1 MRQVP
6 GVRKALDHLGLS
18 RPSRNTDIDATGD
31 YGVTMA
37 RLHDDEHEV
46 GPLNPYEVRR
56 LRRIRLFGTTGAIF
70 ILIGSLGTGMVP
82 VLQNPV
88 VGKRVLSLMSRMF
101 STALTVSIAGTM
113 MLVVAWLLLGRYAIG
128 RYGVEVAENRSPA
141 RRMSRAQA
149 DRTLV
154 MWIVP
159 LLIAPPILSKDVYS
173 YLAQS
178 AIGFRG
184 MDPYVYS
191 PMRGLG
197 VDHPLAL
204 SVPNLWKDT
213 PAPYGPLFLW
223 IGEQIT
229 RVTGDDITAGI
240 VLHRL
245 VALCGVGMI
254 IWALPRLA
262 RRCGVSAVAALWLG
276 ALNPLLILHLVGG
289 IHNEALMLG
298 MMLVGM
304 ELCFRAIYGT
314 QRLRSPGRLL
324 SGAGWL
330 LVVGVAV
337 IAASAMVKIASA
349 LALGFVGVALARRW
363 GATLPA
369 LRNAPVRQWWS
380 RSRRSVAALTA
391 SALFTGAISVLVV
404 VGIALGTGLG
414 FGWTST
420 LSTGGIVRSWM
431 SLPTLLSV
439 VSGRIGLWLG
449 LGEQTEA
456 ILEIARPI
464 GQVIAALFVVRWL
477 LACLAGRIHPLGG
490 LGIAMATFV
499 VFFPFVQ
506 AWYLLWAIIPLA
518 AWATTRWFRVG
529 TVVISAIIA
538 VVVMPTS
545 SDTPPFVV
553 AQGLFTG
560 LLVTLVASMFFFIDH
575 PARRWLR
582 STRRR

>member
-6 GVRKALDHLGLS
+6 GVRPALDYLGLS

-31 YGVTMA
+31 YGITVA
-37 RLHDDEHEV
+37 RLHGDEREV
-46 GPLNPYEVRR
+46 GPLNALENKR
-56 LRRIRLFGTTGAIF
+56 LRRIRLFGTTGAVL
-70 ILIGSLGTGMVP
+70 ILIGSLGTGMMP
-82 VLQNPV
+82 VLQNPI
-88 VGKRVLSLMSRMF
+88 VGMRVLSLPSRMY
-101 STALTVSIAGTM
+101 STALTVSIGGTM
-113 MLVVAWLLLGRYAIG
+113 MLVLAWILLGRFAIG
-128 RYGVEVAENRSPA
+128 RYSVEVAENRSPA
-141 RRMSRAQA
+141 RRMTRAQA
-149 DRTLV
+149 DRTLA

-159 LLIAPPILSKDVYS
+159 LLFAPPLLSKDVYS

-178 AIGFRG
+178 AIAYRG
-184 MDPYVYS
+184 MDPYTYS
-191 PMRGLG
+191 PLRGLG
-197 VDHPLAL
+197 VDHALTL

-229 RVTGDDITAGI
+229 MLTGENITAGI
-240 VLHRL
+240 VLHRV
-245 VALCGVGMI
+245 VALAGVAMI
-254 IWALPRLA
+254 VWALPRLA

-276 ALNPLLILHLVGG
+276 ALNPLVILHLVGG
-289 IHNEALMLG
+289 IHNEALMIG

-304 ELCFRAIYGT
+304 EWSFRAIYGVAP
-314 QRLRSPGRLL
+314 LRDGWRPSR
-324 SGAGWL
+324 AGWL
-330 LVVGVAV
+330 LVAGIAI
-337 IAASAMVKIASA
+337 IAASAMIKVASM

-369 LRNAPVRQWWS
+369 LRNAPWRSWWS
-380 RSRRSVAALTA
+380 RSKTTVRALAA
-391 SALFTGAISVLVV
+391 SAAFSGVVTATVIVL
-404 VGIALGTGLG
+404 ICLGTGLG

-431 SLPTLLSV
+431 SMPTLLSV
-439 VSGRIGLWLG
+439 VAGRIGLWLG
-449 LGEQTEA
+449 LGEQTQA
-456 ILEIARPI
+456 ILDVARPI
-464 GQVIAALFVVRWL
+464 GQLIAAAFVVRWL
-477 LACLAGRIHPLGG
+477 LACVAGRIHPLGG

-545 SDTPPFVV
+545 SDTPPLVV
-553 AQGLFTG
+553 AQGLATG
-560 LLVTLVASMFFFIDH
+560 LLLTALASAFFFIDH
-575 PARRWLR
+575 PTRRWLR
-582 STRRR
+582 SRRRA